1 MSRET
6 VAWVIAQDA
15 HEHNSI
21 VLHIGWGI
29 GRVGEVF
36 ADAMRG
42 FFGGGGARFSGLD
55 DAREMDEL
63 IALL

>member
-1 MSRET
+1 MSCET
-6 VAWVIAQDA
+6 MAGVIAQDA

-21 VLHIGWGI
+21 VLYIVWSI

-36 ADAMRG
+36 ADEMRG

-55 DAREMDEL
+55 DAWEMDEL